1 LHTFFVMRSS
11 DDPRVSVIVPVRNA
25 GPDLATLLDCLSLQT
40 EQSFELVI
48 GDDGSDDGSTD
59 AIARMDSRR
68 VRVTRGPPI
77 NAYAARNRA
86 VAESRAP
93 VIAFCDAD
101 CRPDPDWLERGLA
114 ALESADVV
122 AGRIRFEIPPDAGI
136 WSLLD
141 AETTKDHLRQVKVG
155 TAETANLFLRREL
168 FDRVGPFDAEQP
180 GYGDFEFVLRC
191 VAQGAKLVFAEDAVV
206 THPVRTT
213 ARSFLRNVWSMNSSY
228 AAFESRA
235 GRLPEGLKL
244 RELLPIVQTVRA
256 RRRFGMSLGLDRRWL
271 GESGFRPTISQDL
284 RALPL
289 TYLFLPYVRSLAQV
303 SGWRKGRR
311 ERRTKRATVSAT
323 PTSPR

>member
-1 LHTFFVMRSS
+1 M
-11 DDPRVSVIVPVRNA
+11 
-25 GPDLATLLDCLSLQT
+25 LLECLSRQT

-59 AIARMDSRR
+59 ALSQLDDPT
-68 VRVTRGPPI
+68 VRVVRGPPR
-77 NAYAARNRA
+77 NAYAARNQA
-86 VAESRAP
+86 VAASRAP
-93 VIAFCDAD
+93 VFAFCDAD
-101 CRPDPDWLERGLA
+101 CRPEPDWLEQGLS

-122 AGRIRFEIPPDAGI
+122 AGRIRFDIPADAGI

-141 AETTKDHLRQVKVG
+141 AESTKDHRRQVEVG

-168 FDRVGPFDAEQP
+168 YDRVGPFDADQP

-191 VAQGAKLVFAEDAVV
+191 VSRGATLTFAENAAV
-206 THPVRTT
+206 THPVRTS

-244 RELLPIVQTVRA
+244 REWIPIVQTVRS

-271 GESGFRPTISQDL
+271 GDSGFRPSIRQDL
-284 RALPL
+284 LSLPL
-289 TYLFLPYVRSLAQV
+289 TYVFLPYFRSAAQV
-303 SGWRKGRR
+303 AGWRQGRR
-311 ERRTKRATVSAT
+311 ERRIKRGAVST
-323 PTSPR
+323 MPFGSG